1 MKDVS
6 GQVNTICDKET
17 ESVHSK
23 LGEKFYN
30 KLSDKIWVGVGENLN
45 FQIWNISWQLT
56 LSLRNKLK

>member
-6 GQVNTICDKET
+6 NQVNIICDKEA

-30 KLSDKIWVGVGENLN
+30 KLSDKIWVGVGGNLN
-45 FQIWNISWQLT
+45 GQIWSISWRVILI
-56 LSLRNKLK
+56 LRNKLK